1 MGRYCSPGGNRFARI
16 AGIVLMAAGLILIL
30 LSLPGWM
37 WCTLLGAALI
47 SIGYLIW
54 RFG

>member
-1 MGRYCSPGGNRFARI
+1 MGGYRFSGRNRLAQI
-16 AGIVLMAAGLILIL
+16 VGIVLMAAGLLLVLI
-30 LSLPGWM
+30 SLPGWM
-37 WCTLLGAALI
+37 WCTLLGVLLI

>member
-1 MGRYCSPGGNRFARI
+1 MGRYYSPGGNRFARI
-16 AGIVLMAAGLILIL
+16 IGIVLMAAGLILIL
-30 LSLPGWM
+30 FSLPGWM
-37 WCTLLGAALI
+37 WCTLLGVALI